1 MRRLLRISFNYAL
14 ESIFPLLSWMALSLI
29 IDSRLLNVF
38 SITYPF
44 QFISSLLSNVFSV
57 GANISGIKDK
67 NENAVMS
74 GLLAGSILG
83 FFIFGTATFYVEK
96 YLDFMSMDTMF
107 YRNFTIYSLMQIYL
121 QMVFSFVMNKLYYEG
136 KNELANVYS
145 VLFNVLNFLAL
156 VLSACLLGNSIIAVI
171 ETLAALSIY
180 VLIVLMREADPFHFR
195 CSLPSFVKHNSVD
208 CTTNIITFFT
218 YLLGFSNAM
227 SYGEEYATALSFS
240 TLITDA
246 QWDSFYAIDTVA
258 KIDISKQRFR
268 YKEHLKNAYRLL
280 VLLLLSIL
288 LMYLGM
294 RGSYELD
301 NGILLLFIGVHVLTL
316 ALYPLYTT
324 KRYFLQMEYSSKRIA
339 LNAVI
344 VYLLRLRISF
354 LNTPYCT
361 ILGQL
366 ASTLCNF
373 VTINIIFRRH
383 YDLSEDGMPMIKA
396 GLLLGR

>member
-57 GANISGIKDK
+57 GANISRIKDK
-67 NENAVMS
+67 KENAVMS
-74 GLLAGSILG
+74 GLLVGSILG
-83 FFIFGTATFYVEK
+83 FFIFGMAAFYVEK
-96 YLDFMSMDTMF
+96 YLDFMSMDTIF
-107 YRNFTIYSLMQIYL
+107 YRNYTIYSLMQIYL

-145 VLFNVLNFLAL
+145 VLFNVLNFLTL
-156 VLSACLLGNSIIAVI
+156 VLSARLLGNSIFAVI

-180 VLIVLMREADPFHFR
+180 VLIVLMREADPFCFQ
-195 CSLPSFVKHNSVD
+195 CSPPSFVKHNSVD
-208 CTTNIITFFT
+208 CATNIITFFT

-268 YKEHLKNAYRLL
+268 YREHLKNAYRLL

-288 LMYLGM
+288 LMYLVM

-373 VTINIIFRRH
+373 ITINIIFRRH
-383 YDLSEDGMPMIKA
+383 YTLSEDSVPMAKT
-396 GLLLGR
+396 GLPPS